1 MMQPIQGAPARPP
14 GQDPT
19 PTTSVAGEQ
28 PLSTLQRTVLERL
41 ITRLVALTQQQ
52 SAEVWAGV
60 KHDLGLKNDAPL
72 QSRHFPAAEQN
83 LNQRLDTATQNHAT
97 RQVVSQLTELLGQG
111 NNRQAVSDFIR
122 QEFGQTALSQLT
134 PQQLKTVLTLLQ
146 NNQIAIPQPQQ
157 RPATDRP
164 LLPVEHNSL
173 NQAVTKLAAA
183 TGESGKLIWQSML
196 ELSGVKSGELIPA
209 KHFAP
214 LMTWL
219 QARQTLSL
227 QTAPTLHTMQ
237 AALKQPLDDT
247 EWQNMNDYARQNWQV
262 TPQTVLTAAQVQDIL
277 NQVFLR
283 RAERSQ
289 GAPEARNIQPIYSP
303 LFAPIVESVKHL
315 SARPGLLLV
324 ALLVAFAIFW
334 LVL

>member
-14 GQDPT
+14 GQEPLQT
-19 PTTSVAGEQ
+19 GSVPGEL
-28 PLSTLQRTVLERL
+28 PLSSVQRTVLERL
-41 ITRLVALTQQQ
+41 VIRLIALTQQQ

-72 QSRHFPAAEQN
+72 LSRHFPAAEQN
-83 LNQRLDTATQNHAT
+83 LNQRVEIATQNHTT
-97 RQVVSQLTELLGQG
+97 RQIISQLTELLGQG

-122 QEFGQTALSQLT
+122 QQFGQTALSQLT
-134 PQQLKTVLTLLQ
+134 PQQLKTVLTMLQ

-157 RPATDRP
+157 RPATERP
-164 LLPVEHNSL
+164 LLPAEHNSL

-196 ELSGVKSGELIPA
+196 ELSGVKTGELIPA

-219 QARQTLSL
+219 QARQTLS
-227 QTAPTLHTMQ
+227 THPAPTLHTVQ
-237 AALKQPLDDT
+237 TALKQPLDPVEMRTIT
-247 EWQNMNDYARQNWQV
+247 EYAQQNWQA
-262 TPQTVLTAAQVQDIL
+262 TPQTVLTTAQVQDIL

-283 RAERSQ
+283 RTERS
-289 GAPEARNIQPIYSP
+289 PEALEIRNIQPIYSP
-303 LFAPIVESVKHL
+303 FVAPIIETVK
-315 SARPGLLLV
+315 SISTRPGLFFI
-324 ALLVAFAIFW
+324 ALLVVAFLFW
-334 LVL
+334 LVS